1 VYIASAAGGSS
12 AGGCAAGWDWHPAI
26 ENNMANTNNNDNTLL
41 LLFMKSSYF
50 LFVVYISLYYMQ
62 TFCQHLTKQQQNVLI
77 KLNDI
82 NYAKN
87 KKRDFSLRQKSHF
100 IYA

>member
-1 VYIASAAGGSS
+1 MEGNYCFYLEKFS
-12 AGGCAAGWDWHPAI
+12 
-26 ENNMANTNNNDNTLL
+26 
-41 LLFMKSSYF
+41 LFKA
-50 LFVVYISLYYMQ
+50 V
-62 TFCQHLTKQQQNVLI
+62 TKQQQNVLI